1 MNTLTAQWLLNPG
14 DEGFD
19 PNYVMPHPAELKVYR
34 TVTVDGAYGPMEIGY
49 HGPESRGEQI
59 KAYHMNMNKRIT
71 HHDAITTADAQEP
84 VLSRSQQ
91 ALLRQ
96 TGKVTVDAE
105 SALQHHWQQAQGGV
119 LSRTQQNVLDRAS
132 GKLKAPEQSGQVLGR
147 AQQALNAR
155 TVK

>member
-1 MNTLTAQWLLNPG
+1 MTKYNPFADERILTAAMGGKSYSQPQ
-14 DEGFD
+14 
-19 PNYVMPHPAELKVYR
+19 V
-34 TVTVDGAYGPMEIGY
+34 
-49 HGPESRGEQI
+49 
-59 KAYHMNMNKRIT
+59 
-71 HHDAITTADAQEP
+71 TADAQEP

-105 SALQHHWQQAQGGV
+105 SALQHQWQQQAQGGV
-119 LSRTQQNVLDRAS
+119 LSRSQQNVVDRAS

-155 TVK
+155 TGK